1 MSPERPQRLLIVS
14 RVSFS
19 QCQERI
25 WVHENLSFRIF
36 LLVAQAS
43 LGCGL
48 KLGSLD
54 STRLHMV
61 LYHIRYDSPSR
72 KMNYFS
78 TSSVVNIY
86 SPRSSP
92 PFFCKSKHMVLEKHA
107 LNEAFFVAALRINM
121 EHNSEGLVQMMLP
134 LQMGDFQVP
143 AVNSPGCT
151 AHH

>member
-107 LNEAFFVAALRINM
+107 LNEAFFFVAALNG
-121 EHNSEGLVQMMLP
+121 GL
-134 LQMGDFQVP
+134 
-143 AVNSPGCT
+143 NI
-151 AHH
+151 H